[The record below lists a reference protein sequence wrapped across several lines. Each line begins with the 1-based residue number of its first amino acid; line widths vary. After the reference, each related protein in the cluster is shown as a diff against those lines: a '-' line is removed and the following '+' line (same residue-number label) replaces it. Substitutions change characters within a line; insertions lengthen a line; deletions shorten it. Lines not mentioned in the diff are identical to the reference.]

1 MDTNAVFLQMRGIKK
16 SFGATHAL
24 KGVDLDIRANEV
36 HAIVGANGAG
46 KSTLMKMLA
55 GIYAPDEGTVVFHGE
70 DITGLS
76 PVETQRKGIQVV
88 HQVLNIVPSLSVLEN
103 ILLAKPP
110 AKQGFLFWKAGEK
123 KVRETLNLLDFPLDL
138 TIPAGFLSVSEQQFI
153 IFARAIVNET
163 KVLVLDEPT
172 ARLSL
177 EETNKLFA
185 VIKKMREKGTT
196 IVYISHRMEEIY
208 TISDRISVFRDGI
221 CVKTEHTDNFTEND
235 LISSMLGKRIEVF
248 FPKKERVKGNELL
261 CVKNLRYQDRI
272 HGIDLHI
279 KKGEIV
285 SLVGAVGGGQT
296 DTLNCIYGII
306 HADSGEIR
314 FNGENLPLKHTPASA
329 IKRGIALIPEDR
341 AVEGMISDYNIKN
354 NITSIKMAQ
363 IAKRQILS
371 APLETKLA
379 EKMVNL
385 LKIIPPDINYLMS
398 SLSGG
403 NQQKVVIGKWL
414 TESYKL
420 YLMDEVTAG
429 VDIGAKAEIYKLMG
443 DIVEVGASILLST
456 GDIEEALGISDR
468 IIVFFKGKVFKE
480 LFPKDTTKDKLLTYI
495 MGGTADGK

>member
-1 MDTNAVFLQMRGIKK
+1 MDTDAVFLQMRGIKK

-24 KGVDLDIRANEV
+24 KGVDMDIRANEV
-36 HAIVGANGAG
+36 HAIVGSNGAG

-55 GIYAPDEGTVVFHGE
+55 GIYVPDEGTVVFQGE

-110 AKQGFLFWKAGEK
+110 VKQGFLFWKAGQK
-123 KVRETLNLLDFPLDL
+123 KVQETLKLLDFPLDL
-138 TIPAGFLSVSEQQFI
+138 TVPAGFLSISEQQFI

-177 EETNKLFA
+177 EETNKLFT
-185 VIKKMREKGTT
+185 VIKKMKEKGTT

-208 TISDRISVFRDGI
+208 AISDRISVFRDGI
-221 CVKTEHTDNFTEND
+221 CVKTEYTGNFTGND
-235 LISSMLGKRIEVF
+235 LIGAMLGKRIDIF
-248 FPKKERVKGNELL
+248 FPKKETVKGGELL
-261 CVKNLRYQDRI
+261 RVRNLQYQDRLRGVDI
-272 HGIDLHI
+272 HIN
-279 KKGEIV
+279 KGEIV

-296 DTLNCIYGII
+296 DTLNSIYGII
-306 HADSGEIR
+306 HADSGEIQ
-314 FNGENLPLKHTPASA
+314 FDGTQLPLKHTPVSS

-341 AVEGMISDYNIKN
+341 AAEGMISGYTIKN
-354 NITSIKMAQ
+354 NITSVKMEQ
-363 IAKRQILS
+363 IAKRQILIAS
-371 APLETKLA
+371 LEINLA
-379 EKMVNL
+379 EKMVNRL
-385 LKIIPPDINYLMS
+385 NIIPPDINYLMS

-420 YLMDEVTAG
+420 FLMDEVTAG

-443 DIVEVGASILLST
+443 EIAAGGSAILLST

-480 LFPKDTTKDKLLTYI
+480 LFPKDTTKDRLLTYI
-495 MGGTADGK
+495 MGGTADGT